1 MSNLFKKYIS
11 FIFLFNNIIL
21 YYKIL
26 KFNYFSFINVMF
38 KLLFNYNLFI
48 NYNKRKNIL
57 NF

>member
-1 MSNLFKKYIS
+1 MSNLFKKYIY
-11 FIFLFNNIIL
+11 FIFLFNDIIL